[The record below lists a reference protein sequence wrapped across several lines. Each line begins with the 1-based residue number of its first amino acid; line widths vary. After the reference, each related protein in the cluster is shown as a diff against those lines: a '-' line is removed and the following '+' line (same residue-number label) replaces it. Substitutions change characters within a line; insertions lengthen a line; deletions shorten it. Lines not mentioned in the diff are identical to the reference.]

1 MKALAIAAFVA
12 LVLMFIMSRV
22 GRTSSTEARQLVEG
36 GARLLDVRT
45 PAEFASGH
53 LPGALN
59 VPVAELERRISEV
72 GAKDRPVVVYC
83 RSGSRSRWATSLLK
97 QAGFQA
103 VHDLGAMSRW

>member
-1 MKALAIAAFVA
+1 MKALALAAFVA

-22 GRTSSTEARQLVEG
+22 GRTSPTEARQLVEG

-59 VPVAELERRISEV
+59 VPVAELQRRISEV

-97 QAGFQA
+97 EAGFQA